1 MGRNSGGSNPNAQG
15 GLKEKDSNYKG
26 KIGKLESLSTIKNPA
41 VYKEVGSA
49 ISRFHSVLGVRERN
63 VKLAT
68 LGGGYGGVQ
77 VTQGGKSQ
85 MVVLNKSIFNGK
97 GTTTQSVAAWAK
109 SGYNSGHLTQTNKPI
124 AHIVTHELA
133 HATWNSSL
141 TGANQKA
148 AGKDI
153 VKLYRQWGRDKSKKG
168 YGKYAATNRDEF
180 WAEVCTKAVHGKADK
195 YTTAAKA
202 IVKKYGL

>member
-15 GLKEKDSNYKG
+15 GLKENDSNYKG

-41 VYKEVGSA
+41 VYKEVTSA
-49 ISRFHSVLGVRERN
+49 ISRFHSVMGVRERN
-63 VKLAT
+63 VKIAT
-68 LGGGYGGVQ
+68 LGAGIGGVQ
-77 VTQGGKSQ
+77 VSEGGKSQ
-85 MVVLNKSIFNGK
+85 AVVLNKSVFNGK
-97 GTTTQSVAAWAK
+97 GTTTQSVSAWAK
-109 SGYNSGHLTQTNKPI
+109 SGYNSGHLTQTNKPV

-133 HATWNSSL
+133 HASWNSSL

-148 AGKDI
+148 AGKEI
-153 VKLYRQWGRDKSKKG
+153 VKLYRKWAGDKSKKG

-180 WAEVCTKAVHGKADK
+180 WAEVVTKAVHGKADK

-202 IVKKYGL
+202 IAKKYGL

>member
-15 GLKEKDSNYKG
+15 GLKENDSNYKG

-77 VTQGGKSQ
+77 VSQGGKSQ

-109 SGYNSGHLTQTNKPI
+109 SGYNSGHLTHTNKPV

-133 HATWNSSL
+133 HAT
-141 TGANQKA
+141 
-148 AGKDI
+148 
-153 VKLYRQWGRDKSKKG
+153 
-168 YGKYAATNRDEF
+168 
-180 WAEVCTKAVHGKADK
+180 
-195 YTTAAKA
+195 
-202 IVKKYGL
+202 